1 MAPAI
6 RRFQSGDRTYVR
18 AQRVWITLAC
28 HIENGGGTLTYGD
41 LAARMN
47 MDRRAGIGLYREL
60 GIVGT
65 YCIQNDLPAI
75 GCVVVAQETG
85 VPGPGVISRPGRTWE
100 DDQRDALRTRWF
112 EYRVPTSGTF
122 RQVWEEMQGK
132 EAA

>member
-6 RRFQSGDRTYVR
+6 KRFQAGDRTYVR

-28 HIENGGGTLTYGD
+28 RIERSLGTLTYGE
-41 LAARMN
+41 LAAHMG
-47 MDRRAGIGLYREL
+47 MDRRAGIGLHREL

-75 GCVVVAQETG
+75 GCIVVAQETG

-112 EYRVPTSGTF
+112 DFRVPTSGTF
-122 RQVWEEMQGK
+122 RQVWEEMQE